1 MKAAFASTAVAWAF
15 GITLALAAL
24 ALPAKAQDAGTTGAR
39 TPFPISPQAAEAQ
52 GLGLAEAPQHLF
64 GDWDGFRPYLSNF
77 GIDLNVDFITESG
90 ANVSG
95 GLRRGVDY
103 ADQIGVRLDV
113 DMEKLADIQ
122 GFSLHMMLVNR
133 AGRNLS
139 TDYIGDRVSQA
150 QEIFG
155 AGFAM
160 AVHDVWAYGE
170 EKLLDGRVDAV
181 FGRIFPGMDFAASPF
196 YCDFMTLTICGH
208 PRALTAEQGFIDWPQ
223 NTWGG
228 RVRVQTTADTYVMAG
243 IYASEPFPGGG
254 TSGFDWSTSH
264 ITGAFYA
271 AELGWSP
278 VFGPNYLPGHYKVG
292 AGYDSSNFQDE
303 LVDNNGNPFV
313 LTGQSPKTSHGR
325 TQVWVTFDQ
334 MLFRTSD
341 VLRHGFRVLGAY
353 SHDTPDNSLY
363 QDLLWLGALY
373 SGFWKARPD
382 DQIGLAFTH
391 YQISPSLTQTENL
404 EQQFGLPPTYPYGV
418 QSHASVLEANYNFP
432 VYNGIQIQPEIEYFI
447 RPGGVSSVPNA
458 FVLGLKTHVLF

>member
-1 MKAAFASTAVAWAF
+1 
-15 GITLALAAL
+15 
-24 ALPAKAQDAGTTGAR
+24 
-39 TPFPISPQAAEAQ
+39 
-52 GLGLAEAPQHLF
+52 
-64 GDWDGFRPYLSNF
+64 
-77 GIDLNVDFITESG
+77 
-90 ANVSG
+90 
-95 GLRRGVDY
+95 
-103 ADQIGVRLDV
+103 
-113 DMEKLADIQ
+113 
-122 GFSLHMMLVNR
+122 
-133 AGRNLS
+133 
-139 TDYIGDRVSQA
+139 
-150 QEIFG
+150 
-155 AGFAM
+155 
-160 AVHDVWAYGE
+160 
-170 EKLLDGRVDAV
+170 
-181 FGRIFPGMDFAASPF
+181 
-196 YCDFMTLTICGH
+196 
-208 PRALTAEQGFIDWPQ
+208 
-223 NTWGG
+223 
-228 RVRVQTTADTYVMAG
+228 
-243 IYASEPFPGGG
+243 
-254 TSGFDWSTSH
+254 
-264 ITGAFYA
+264 
-271 AELGWSP
+271 

-313 LTGQSPKTSHGR
+313 LTGLSPKTSHGR

-363 QDLLWLGALY
+363 QDLFWLGALY